1 MSDTETS
8 TQTAR
13 LRNALAGAVGNALEW
28 YDFAIYGSL
37 APIIGNLFFP
47 SGDPLTS
54 LLASFG
60 VFAVGYAAR
69 PVGGV
74 ILGSVGDRIGRKTT
88 LIISVSLMGVGT
100 TLIGLLPTYEQ
111 IGLAAPV
118 LLILLRLM
126 QGVSVGGEYPGSVVF
141 LAEHAPQKS
150 RALFTSWPVIGAF
163 MGFLIGNGAAAILG
177 GLIGD
182 DALEQWGWRIPFLLG
197 ALIAVGAVVFR
208 RHMSE
213 PPTLGRLEVHG
224 DIPFVE
230 AVRDYWRQILQIICL
245 TLSLAVGFY
254 LLFVFASSYLTEYM
268 HISTSS
274 AFDINTYALMIMIPI
289 IGFGAYVSDHIGRK
303 PLLYTS
309 SIGTLILS
317 WPLWSVMHH
326 ENVYLVFI
334 GQAGF
339 ATLFAIGYSALSSA
353 MVEALPAHVR
363 CSGVAIGYNLCQGLF
378 GGTAP
383 LVATYLLARTADDFA
398 PVYYLIIT
406 AMISTIAVY
415 TLKETTGKPLPD

>member
-1 MSDTETS
+1 MGDTANS

-54 LLASFG
+54 LIASFG

-74 ILGSVGDRIGRKTT
+74 ILGYVGDRIGRKTT

-100 TLIGLLPTYEQ
+100 TCIGLLPTYAQ
-111 IGLAAPV
+111 IGVAAPI
-118 LLILLRLM
+118 LLLLLRLM
-126 QGVSVGGEYPGSVVF
+126 QGMSVGGEYPGSIVF
-141 LAEHAPQKS
+141 LSEHAPPKR
-150 RALFTSWPVIGAF
+150 RAIFTSLPVMGAF
-163 MGFLIGNGAAAILG
+163 LGFLLGNGAAAILG
-177 GLIGD
+177 GVIGD
-182 DALEQWGWRIPFLLG
+182 EALEQWGWRIPFVLG
-197 ALIAVGAVVFR
+197 AVIAFSGAIFR

-213 PPTLGRLEVHG
+213 PSTLGRLEMHG

-254 LLFVFASSYLTEYM
+254 LMLVYASSYLTEYM

-289 IGFGAYVSDHIGRK
+289 LAFGAYVSDLIGRK
-303 PLLYTS
+303 PLLYIS

-317 WPLWSVMHH
+317 WPLWSLMHH
-326 ENVYLVFI
+326 QNLYLVFA

-339 ATLFAIGYSALSSA
+339 AALFAIGYAALSSA
-353 MVEALPAHVR
+353 IVETLPSHVR

-383 LVATYLLARTADDFA
+383 LVAAYLLARTADDFA
-398 PVYYLIIT
+398 PAYYLMI
-406 AMISTIAVY
+406 AAVISTIAVY
-415 TLKETTGKPLPD
+415 TLKETAGKPLPD

>member
-1 MSDTETS
+1 MGDTANS
-8 TQTAR
+8 TQTTR

-54 LLASFG
+54 LIASFG

-74 ILGSVGDRIGRKTT
+74 VLGYVGDRIGRKTT

-100 TLIGLLPTYEQ
+100 TCIGLLPTFSQ
-111 IGLAAPV
+111 IGVAAPI
-118 LLILLRLM
+118 LLLLLRLM
-126 QGVSVGGEYPGSVVF
+126 QGMSVGGEYPGSIVF
-141 LAEHAPQKS
+141 LSEHAPPKR

-163 MGFLIGNGAAAILG
+163 MGFLLGNGAAAILG
-177 GLIGD
+177 GMIGD
-182 DALEQWGWRIPFLLG
+182 EALQQWGWRIPFLLG
-197 ALIAVGAVVFR
+197 ALIALGGAVFR
-208 RHMSE
+208 RHISE
-213 PPTLGRLEVHG
+213 PPTLGRLEMHG

-254 LLFVFASSYLTEYM
+254 LMLVYASSYLTEYM

-274 AFDINTYALMIMIPI
+274 AFEINTYALMIMIPI
-289 IGFGAYVSDHIGRK
+289 LAIGALVSDRIGRK
-303 PLLYTS
+303 PLLYTAT
-309 SIGTLILS
+309 IGTLFLS
-317 WPLWSVMHH
+317 WPLWSLMHH
-326 ENVYLVFI
+326 QNVYLIFA

-339 ATLFAIGYSALSSA
+339 AALFAIGYAALSSA
-353 MVEALPAHVR
+353 MVEALPSHVR

-383 LVATYLLARTADDFA
+383 LVATYLLARTSDDFA
-398 PVYYLIIT
+398 PVYYLMIT
-406 AMISTIAVY
+406 AVISTIAVY
-415 TLKETTGKPLPD
+415 TLKETAGKPLPD